1 MKRNEV
7 NSEGFQYE
15 SRIVAFLD
23 ILGFRQKVFQDRSKA
38 VETIK
43 HIEAALSHSEEM
55 MKLEGPD
62 SVSINLFS
70 DCFCL
75 SCEHNELDRLVRE
88 LSFLQLWLAGNN
100 IFVKGAL
107 SSGLHFESQHMIF
120 SEGLINAYDLQ
131 IRDKFPR
138 ILINEDIVKRMKG
151 ETCAD
156 YGDRL
161 VEYLIVAPDG
171 LYFLDYLQILTQE
184 GIMGSMDDILSGH
197 KQAIL
202 QEVKSNQGNYSIIE
216 KYRWL
221 SEYHNTK
228 FHQLYDLDDYYEDY
242 QQKILDQMFI
252 PDEVFPSF
260 KIGAL
265 NFSKIERNSHK

>member
-1 MKRNEV
+1 MERNEV
-7 NSEGFQYE
+7 NSEGYQYE

-23 ILGFRQKVFQDRSKA
+23 ILGFRKKVFQGRSKA
-38 VETIK
+38 VEIIK
-43 HIEAALSHSEEM
+43 NIEAALSHSEEM

-62 SVSINLFS
+62 SISINLFS

-75 SCEHNELDRLVRE
+75 SCENNELNRLVRE
-88 LSFLQLWLAGNN
+88 LSFLQLWLTQNN
-100 IFVKGAL
+100 IFVKGAV

-131 IRDKFPR
+131 TRDKFPR
-138 ILINEDIVKRMKG
+138 ILINEEIVRRMKE

-156 YGDRL
+156 YGDKL

-171 LYFLDYLQILTQE
+171 VYFLDYLQILTQE
-184 GIMGSMDDILSGH
+184 GLMGYKEAILSGH
-197 KQAIL
+197 KQAIV
-202 QEVKSNQGNYSIIE
+202 QEVKSNQGTYSIIE

-228 FHQLYDLDDYYEDY
+228 FHQLYDLDDYYRDY
-242 QQKILDQMFI
+242 QQEILDQMFI
-252 PDEVFPSF
+252 PDEIFPSF

-265 NFSKIERNSHK
+265 NFSKIKRNSHK